1 MSKSGN
7 SNKIKLF
14 WEKRASDNAK
24 KINSEM
30 GNTLDDV
37 NLRKLEIKAILKYIH
52 NNQKVLDVGC
62 GNGYSTI
69 DFASSK
75 KISIDGI
82 DYSKQMILNARK
94 LLSYK
99 RNKIKGKVNFFQ
111 RDILDDNLGEEKYD
125 VIITERCLINLDTWN
140 KQKKALMN
148 LHKYLKTGGYL
159 LMIEGFKDNLNEI
172 NKIRQKYKLKPIDIV
187 WHNLF
192 FDKIK
197 FEKFAKKYFKIEHID
212 NFGSTYM
219 LITRTLFHLLKDNYD
234 KDIDRLATLLPNFG
248 NYNYQR
254 LYILKKEPF
263 KNK

>member
-14 WEKRASDNAK
+14 WETRALDNAK
-24 KINSEM
+24 KINSQM

-37 NLRKLEIKAILKYIH
+37 NLRNLEIKAISKYIR

-62 GNGYSTI
+62 GNGFSTI
-69 DFASSK
+69 NFASSK

-82 DYSKQMILNARK
+82 DYSKQMVLNARK

-99 RNKIKGKVNFFQ
+99 KNKIKGKVNFFQ
-111 RDILDDNLGEEKYD
+111 KDILNGKLAKGKYD
-125 VIITERCLINLDTWN
+125 IIITERCLINLGTWER
-140 KQKKALMN
+140 QKKALMN
-148 LHKYLKTGGYL
+148 LHKYLKPGGKL
-159 LMIEGFKDNLNEI
+159 LMLEGFKDNLNQI
-172 NKIRQKYKLKPIDIV
+172 NKIRQSYKLKPINVV

-192 FDKIK
+192 FDKVK

-248 NYNYQR
+248 DYNYQR
-254 LYILKKEPF
+254 LYILKKRAA
-263 KNK
+263 

>member
-1 MSKSGN
+1 MSKSVN
-7 SNKIKLF
+7 SNKTKIF
-14 WEKRASDNAK
+14 WEKRALDNAE

-37 NLRKLEIKAILKYIH
+37 NLRKLEIKALLKYIH
-52 NNQKVLDVGC
+52 NSQKVLDVGC

-69 DFASSK
+69 NFATSK

-82 DYSKQMILNARK
+82 DYSKQMILNAGK
-94 LLSYK
+94 LLSFK

-111 RDILDDNLGEEKYD
+111 RDILEDNPDEEKYD
-125 VIITERCLINLDTWN
+125 VIITERCLINLGTWN

-148 LHKYLKTGGYL
+148 LHRYLKTGGTL
-159 LMIEGFKDNLNEI
+159 LMLEGFKDNLNEI
-172 NKIRQKYKLKPIDIV
+172 NKIRQKYKLKPINVV

-192 FDKIK
+192 FEKLK
-197 FEKFAKKYFKIEHID
+197 FEKFAKKYFKIEHVD

-219 LITRTLFHLLKDNYD
+219 LITRTLFHALKDNYD
-234 KDIDRLATLLPNFG
+234 KDFDKLAALLPNFG
-248 NYNYQR
+248 NYNYQK
-254 LYILKKEPF
+254 LYILKKESF

>member
-1 MSKSGN
+1 MSKSEN
-7 SNKIKLF
+7 SYKIKQF
-14 WEKRASDNAK
+14 WEKRALDNSN
-24 KINSEM
+24 KINTEM

-37 NLRKLEIKAILKYIH
+37 NLRKLEIKAILKYIR

-75 KISIDGI
+75 KILIDGV

-111 RDILDDNLGEEKYD
+111 RNILKDNLGEEKYD
-125 VIITERCLINLDTWN
+125 TIITERCLINLGTWD
-140 KQKKALMN
+140 KQKEAIIS
-148 LHKYLKTGGYL
+148 LHKYLKPGGYL
-159 LMIEGFKDNLNEI
+159 LMIQGFKDNLDEI
-172 NKIRQKYKLKPIDIV
+172 NKIRRKYKLKPINIV

-192 FDKIK
+192 FEKRK
-197 FEKFAKKYFKIEHID
+197 FEKFVKKYFQIKHID

-219 LITRTLFHLLKDNYD
+219 LITRTLFHALKDNHNQ
-234 KDIDRLATLLPNFG
+234 DIDKLATLLPNFG

-254 LYILKKEPF
+254 LYVLIKES
-263 KNK
+263 